1 MTRRCAQ
8 CNTPLR
14 DGSDFCPN
22 CHRIL
27 KKTEMRYG
35 PEVPEKVRKTL
46 LQLGAGIAFV
56 LFSFWSEIKGLFTG
70 RDLDR
75 VLPFVII
82 ALLFIIAI
90 AVQLLRSDRV
100 PEVEARV
107 RRERRKTQARP
118 TRLEEWFKAHTD
130 QDQSPGPTGPTGF

>member
-1 MTRRCAQ
+1 MTRYCAH

-14 DGSDFCPN
+14 DGSDFCTI
-22 CHRIL
+22 CQRIL
-27 KKTEMRYG
+27 KKTEMRIG
-35 PEVPEKVRKTL
+35 PNLPEKARKTL

-56 LFSFWSEIKGLFTG
+56 LISFWSEIQDLFAG

-82 ALLFIIAI
+82 ALLFLIAI

-100 PEVEARV
+100 PEAEARV
-107 RRERRKTQARP
+107 RRERRKEPAKP
-118 TRLEEWFKAHTD
+118 TRFEKWLEAHTKSD
-130 QDQSPGPTGPTGF
+130 

>member
-1 MTRRCAQ
+1 MIRRCVH

-14 DGSDFCPN
+14 DGSDFCPT

-27 KKTEMRYG
+27 KKTEMRIG
-35 PEVPEKVRKTL
+35 PNLPERTRKTL

-56 LFSFWSEIKGLFTG
+56 LFSFWSEIKDLFTG
-70 RDLDR
+70 PEFDR
-75 VLPFVII
+75 ILPFVII

-100 PEVEARV
+100 SEAEARA
-107 RRERRKTQARP
+107 RQERRSAQARP
-118 TRLEEWFKAHTD
+118 TRLEEWLKAHSG
-130 QDQSPGPTGPTGF
+130 QD